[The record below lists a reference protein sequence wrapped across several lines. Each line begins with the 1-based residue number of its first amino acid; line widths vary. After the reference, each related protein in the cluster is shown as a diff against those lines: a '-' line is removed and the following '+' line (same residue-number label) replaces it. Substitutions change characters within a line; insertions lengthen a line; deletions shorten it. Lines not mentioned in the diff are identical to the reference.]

1 MVTTVGSLALQLGR
15 EMSMATFWGR
25 MPASPTLTLNGYN
38 LMPSSTE
45 TVTSFYGQWSNFP
58 GGPTLVQ
65 GTQEFNVVDPATDL
79 PVGSFGALVSSGT
92 PFAFLGPLSFGQYK
106 ELLVTSNGGGAQ
118 EPPVGSIIA
127 SQSFGIFGW
136 SYSVLREPTG
146 NVVSF
151 KLVTPFGDIPIP
163 MTFDAT
169 DRMAIRPFSLGNG
182 YSVAPADPA
191 SATILATSG
200 VLPLFST
207 VQGKQVF
214 NVYDSDG
221 NAVGSFEGVYTPTYD
236 LLGNYTQAVLVT
248 ANDGVNVGTDP
259 GQVPPVGTV
268 YNVLYEGSDDHYVL
282 YTSMPSTSGDIV
294 SLLNISSD
302 GVKNIRTFPL
312 NILDAS
318 APPVVQSLMGPN
330 GQRFYPISD
339 FQPVGINGLPPR
351 ETQLQGYQQFGVYDS
366 TGAQTGSFDADVAH
380 QWDLLGIVSEAILVT
395 KVTDGTAGTDAGQ
408 VPPVGSRFEYATFGN
423 SGFGFYYSAMPAESG
438 DVIRFKLVTPLGN
451 IPLYT
456 TYDEAL
462 NPDDYSFFSPF
473 VAV

>member
-1 MVTTVGSLALQLGR
+1 
-15 EMSMATFWGR
+15 MATHWGP
-25 MPASPTLTLNGYN
+25 MPSSPTLTLNGYN
-38 LMPSSTE
+38 LLPSSTE
-45 TVTSFYGQWSNFP
+45 NVTSFYGQWSNFP
-58 GGPTLVQ
+58 GGPTFVQ
-65 GTQEFNVVDPATDL
+65 GTQEFNVVDPATSET
-79 PVGSFGALVSSGT
+79 VGTFGALVSSGT

-106 ELLVTSNGGGAQ
+106 EILVTSNNAGEQ

-127 SQSFGIFGW
+127 SQTFGRFGW
-136 SYSVLREPTG
+136 SYSALREPTG
-146 NVVSF
+146 TVVSF
-151 KLVTPFGDIPIP
+151 KLLTPFGDLPIP

-169 DRMAIRPFSLGNG
+169 ELMEIRPFSLGNG

-221 NAVGSFEGVYTPTYD
+221 HVVGSFEGVYTPTHD
-236 LLGNYTQAVLVT
+236 LLGAYTQAILVT
-248 ANDGVNVGTDP
+248 GNDGVNVGTDP

-282 YTSMPSTSGDIV
+282 YTSMPSLSGDIV
-294 SLLNISSD
+294 SLLDISPD
-302 GVKNIRTFPL
+302 GVTNTRVFPL

-318 APPVVQSLMGPN
+318 ALPVVQSLMGPN

-351 ETQLQGYQQFGVYDS
+351 EVELQGYQQFGVYDS
-366 TGAQTGSFDADVAH
+366 TGAQTGSFDADVAT
-380 QWDLLGIVSEAILVT
+380 QWDLLGIVSQAILVT
-395 KVTDGTAGTDAGQ
+395 KVTDGTAGTESGQ
-408 VPPVGSRFEYATFGN
+408 VPPVGSRFEYASFGN

-438 DVIRFKLVTPLGN
+438 DVIRFNLVTPLGN

-456 TYDEAL
+456 TYNEAL
-462 NPDDYSFFSPF
+462 NPDDYSFYSPF
-473 VAV
+473 VTI